1 MSSMS
6 SNPYVVR
13 TDAVLGFLR
22 TGDLEP
28 QIISV
33 EKLGDDCV
41 CSRLIQQLQNR
52 YLKVLSTTP
61 NNKTQLATILNEIE
75 QIQTIQTDLQHTEFT
90 SYNVFKKASDKLHEA
105 LRKIPSVTSTNRVTD
120 PAKAAVSGQDARPP
134 PPPPKGELV
143 FAADTAVQPKPPPP
157 PPPGRKKNAPAVQSK
172 PPPPKPPPETQ
183 HSKQKERPPPPARE
197 KGTQLLQP
205 FGGQSSQRP
214 PPPLSNTLSVVPPP
228 PPEKQPQPPPPPL
241 SNTLSVVPPPP
252 PEKQPQP
259 PPPPPPPALSSEK
272 HVERPKMNI
281 FLTEIHKGHKLKAVP
296 TRTDR
301 TSEQQAPQPATQA
314 RASQPKPP
322 AVNAGGNMLE
332 QVMARQR
339 EREARKKAKAAA
351 ALAQSGITS
360 TPEAENMKQK
370 IADGLK
376 RFRNVNA
383 DQHWSDSD

>member
-105 LRKIPSVTSTNRVTD
+105 LGKIPSVASTNRVTD

-143 FAADTAVQPKPPPP
+143 FAEVKTGRQADARPA
-157 PPPGRKKNAPAVQSK
+157 PPPGRKKDAPASAVDTAVQSK
-172 PPPPKPPPETQ
+172 PPPPKLSPETPPPKT
-183 HSKQKERPPPPARE
+183 PPP
-197 KGTQLLQP
+197 KQLQTRPNPQSMTTPKQLQTRP
-205 FGGQSSQRP
+205 NPQSM
-214 PPPLSNTLSVVPPP
+214 
-228 PPEKQPQPPPPPL
+228 
-241 SNTLSVVPPPP
+241 PPPP

-259 PPPPPPPALSSEK
+259 PPPPPPPARSSEE
-272 HVERPKMNI
+272 HFERPKMTNM
-281 FLTEIHKGHKLKAVP
+281 FAEIEKGRKLKAVSKG
-296 TRTDR
+296 TDP

-322 AVNAGGNMLE
+322 AVNADGDMLE
-332 QVMARQR
+332 QVRARHR
-339 EREARKKAKAAA
+339 ELQARKNAKAAA

>member
-61 NNKTQLATILNEIE
+61 NNQAQLATILNEIE

-105 LRKIPSVTSTNRVTD
+105 LGKIPSVTSTNRVTD

-143 FAADTAVQPKPPPP
+143 FAGVKPS
-157 PPPGRKKNAPAVQSK
+157 RCAP
-172 PPPPKPPPETQ
+172 
-183 HSKQKERPPPPARE
+183 
-197 KGTQLLQP
+197 
-205 FGGQSSQRP
+205 
-214 PPPLSNTLSVVPPP
+214 
-228 PPEKQPQPPPPPL
+228 
-241 SNTLSVVPPPP
+241 
-252 PEKQPQP
+252 
-259 PPPPPPPALSSEK
+259 
-272 HVERPKMNI
+272 
-281 FLTEIHKGHKLKAVP
+281 
-296 TRTDR
+296 
-301 TSEQQAPQPATQA
+301 
-314 RASQPKPP
+314 
-322 AVNAGGNMLE
+322 
-332 QVMARQR
+332 
-339 EREARKKAKAAA
+339 AAA
-351 ALAQSGITS
+351 AGAEKRCTGVCGGHGCAV
-360 TPEAENMKQK
+360 EAAAAE
-370 IADGLK
+370 AAAGAAA
-376 RFRNVNA
+376 F
-383 DQHWSDSD
+383 